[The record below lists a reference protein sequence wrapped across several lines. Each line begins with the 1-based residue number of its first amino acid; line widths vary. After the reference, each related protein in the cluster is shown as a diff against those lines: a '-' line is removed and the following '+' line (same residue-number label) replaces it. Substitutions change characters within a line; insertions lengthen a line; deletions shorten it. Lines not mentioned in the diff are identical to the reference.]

1 MFQWMFKL
9 VRHFSMIFFLNSDF
23 WEFRESYTDLY
34 YQNVDSFGSRV
45 LKIAH
50 WSNFI
55 LWTWKYFFLISIKS
69 RVRLPVFVLTNS
81 SCYLIILHFI
91 LKLSRQ
97 GNLHFPM
104 DAFLY
109 FNLEFPSYQMSS
121 LKPLQYIWFVNASI
135 LRLCNPI
142 KFQ

>member
-9 VRHFSMIFFLNSDF
+9 IRHFSMIFFLNSDF
-23 WEFRESYTDLY
+23 WEFKESYTDLY
-34 YQNVDSFGSRV
+34 YQNEDCFGLRV

-91 LKLSRQ
+91 LKLSCQ
-97 GNLHFPM
+97 GNPTFPWMLSCISTWNFPAIKCLHW
-104 DAFLY
+104 
-109 FNLEFPSYQMSS
+109 S
-121 LKPLQYIWFVNASI
+121 LSNIFDS
-135 LRLCNPI
+135 
-142 KFQ
+142 